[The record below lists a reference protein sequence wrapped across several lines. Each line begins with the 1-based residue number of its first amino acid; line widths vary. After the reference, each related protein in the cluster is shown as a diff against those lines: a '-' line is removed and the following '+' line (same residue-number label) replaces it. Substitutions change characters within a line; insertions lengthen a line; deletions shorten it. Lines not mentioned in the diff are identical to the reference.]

1 MAGGAFHGIPPEA
14 LAFLKELAAH
24 NDRAWFAEH
33 KADYQD
39 AIREPLR
46 RLIEAFA
53 PVMTAID
60 PDLDCNPLGSAVSR
74 LHRDTRFSKDKSP
87 YRLRQW
93 IAFKKPV
100 ADWSSRPAFFMEFGA
115 ADWRFGMGYCNAAP
129 AAMAKMRAAAGL
141 KPEAFAA
148 ALERMDKAGLEIS
161 GDRYSRSKVSAELPE
176 ILRDW
181 CDRKSPN
188 GQHMAAVGPLFHSAD
203 MMEALIA
210 AYQAAAPLYLLLKD
224 AAAFTA

>member
-1 MAGGAFHGIPPEA
+1 VTGGAFHGIPPEA
-14 LAFLKELAAH
+14 SAFLKGLAAH
-24 NDRAWFAEH
+24 NDRIWFAEH

-39 AIREPLR
+39 AVREPLR
-46 RLIEAFA
+46 RLIEALA
-53 PVMTAID
+53 PVMAAID

-115 ADWRFGMGYCNAAP
+115 EDWRFGMGYCDAAP
-129 AAMAKMRAAAGL
+129 AAMAKMRAAAGR
-141 KPEAFAA
+141 KPEAFSA
-148 ALERMDKAGLEIS
+148 ALEQMTGAGLEIS
-161 GDRYSRSKVSAELPE
+161 GDRYSRSKVSPELPE

-188 GQHMAAVGPLFHSAD
+188 GQTVSAVGPLFHSAEMKD
-203 MMEALIA
+203 FLAA
-210 AYQAAAPLYLLLKD
+210 AYQAAMPLYQLLKE